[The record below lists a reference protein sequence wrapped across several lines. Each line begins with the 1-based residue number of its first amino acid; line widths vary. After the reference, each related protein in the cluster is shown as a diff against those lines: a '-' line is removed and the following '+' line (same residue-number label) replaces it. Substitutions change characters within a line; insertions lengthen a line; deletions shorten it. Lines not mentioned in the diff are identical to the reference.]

1 MRAEQGTAEVTV
13 VVEVLVT
20 DITDDMTICLGD
32 VVDLEAT
39 GGSDVIWT
47 PTVGLG
53 SPSSQSTT
61 ASPAESY
68 DVYGV
73 DFESQMIAWLK
84 KK

>member
-1 MRAEQGTAEVTV
+1 MEDSNACGTGTAEVTV

-53 SPSSQSTT
+53 SPTSEVNHCKPN
-61 ASPAESY
+61 ARVNN
-68 DVYGV
+68 VYGI
-73 DFESQMIAWLK
+73 DFESQ
-84 KK
+84 

>member
-1 MRAEQGTAEVTV
+1 MEDSNGCGTGTAEVTV

-53 SPSSQSTT
+53 SPTSRINHRKPN
-61 ASPAESY
+61 ARVNN
-68 DVYGV
+68 VYGV
-73 DFESQMIAWLK
+73 DFKSK
-84 KK
+84 

>member
-1 MRAEQGTAEVTV
+1 MEDSNTCGTGTAEVTV

-53 SPSSQSTT
+53 SPSS
-61 ASPAESY
+61 A
-68 DVYGV
+68 V
-73 DFESQMIAWLK
+73 DYRQPR
-84 KK
+84 